1 MGGKTIQERIADVIA
16 KTCTDYVD
24 AYRMDEKT
32 AQILTRVLAAEF
44 GIKHAY
50 APATHIVVSR
60 ECAGDVLGLLDAWA
74 DRLNAVEH
82 KPTWGIVPDFDPSV
96 TELRA
101 ALEGEHE

>member
-1 MGGKTIQERIADVIA
+1 MEGKTIQERIADVIA

-44 GIKHAY
+44 GMKHVY
-50 APATHIVVSR
+50 DPATHVVVSR
-60 ECAGDVLGLLDAWA
+60 GAARVAVDEWFV
-74 DRLNAVEH
+74 RYSRNALIGCDDERALA
-82 KPTWGIVPDFDPSV
+82 
-96 TELRA
+96 ELRA